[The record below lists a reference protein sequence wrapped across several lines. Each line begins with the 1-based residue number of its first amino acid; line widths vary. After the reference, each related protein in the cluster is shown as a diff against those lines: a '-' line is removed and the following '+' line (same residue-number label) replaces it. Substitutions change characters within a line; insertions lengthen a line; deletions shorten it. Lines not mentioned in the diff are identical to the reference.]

1 MKNDHVPLNIA
12 FNSHWPVKMNSKSWH
27 GILHLHCCS
36 SRMSAMPQPQ
46 HPLSH
51 PWAFEPVTYLMCPF
65 CPLVLAGVFP
75 GQAGRPR
82 VSFFCD
88 HQAQEWSSHK
98 LFSDCFVT
106 FHGCLSHWTVGSWC
120 QGLCLINFSISRAQ
134 FRVWSRMNIYD
145 YY

>member
-1 MKNDHVPLNIA
+1 MKNDHVPLNIT
-12 FNSHWPVKMNSKSWH
+12 FNSHWPVKMNSKSQH

-36 SRMSAMPQPQ
+36 SSVHYAPATPSTF
-46 HPLSH
+46 PPVSLCACYLINVSFLSS
-51 PWAFEPVTYLMCPF
+51 P
-65 CPLVLAGVFP
+65 LAGVSP
-75 GQAGRPR
+75 GQAGRAR
-82 VSFFCD
+82 VSFWD
-88 HQAQEWSSHK
+88 PQAQEWSSHK

-134 FRVWSRMNIYD
+134 FRVWSRMNIYH